1 MATGPSQSPARR
13 PPRGAHRAQEPD
25 ASPAP
30 LLLLEATARAFAAWR
45 WCCRGEK
52 ASPRPQARLPAAQT
66 PAAGSPLP
74 LAGRH
79 GENPSAPGAVPKGAS
94 APQAWHGAGV
104 GVGGASEC
112 VPPLPPSPRTWQRA
126 EGHLSP
132 SARGAV
138 PSGSE
143 RGASSPRVAPCQL
156 PAAVPAPSPLARGCR
171 AGRRLGAPRDSSQ
184 AARALSS
191 CPEEGG
197 GTARKVLGWPISG
210 ALQPA
215 PPTPSPWW
223 VCGTGWVPA
232 PLLGFRAPQRCCL
245 SQLCF
250 RTCLPLPLHPEA
262 SLRPARHRRGR
273 G

>member
-1 MATGPSQSPARR
+1 MRTEPRSPTPLLHLCSCSRPQLEPLLRGDGAAGGKKPALDPKQGFPQLRP
-13 PPRGAHRAQEPD
+13 PPRGPRCRWQGATGRIPQH
-25 ASPAP
+25 PA
-30 LLLLEATARAFAAWR
+30 R
-45 WCCRGEK
+45 CQRG
-52 ASPRPQARLPAAQT
+52 RPPPKL
-66 PAAGSPLP
+66 GM
-74 LAGRH
+74 
-79 GENPSAPGAVPKGAS
+79 APGWVC
-94 APQAWHGAGV
+94 
-104 GVGGASEC
+104 GGASEC

-143 RGASSPRVAPCQL
+143 RGASSPRMAPCQL

-232 PLLGFRAPQRCCL
+232 PLLGFRTPQCCCL

-250 RTCLPLPLHPEA
+250 RTCLRLPLHPEA